1 MAEFKFRLP
10 MGTELTRQQRRAID
24 SKDAV
29 FLTGVPGSGKTV
41 VSVYRL
47 KNTNN
52 SILFTY
58 GKLLRLAIA
67 NTINDENKIIDNIH
81 KWHYDKNNIYLE
93 EAISDNNLL
102 NTIEK
107 FKNKYTYEYIMVDE
121 GQDLS
126 SNVYKLLRELTN
138 NLSVSA
144 DNAQKV
150 YEHGSSEEVILEILP
165 TLQKIELNQ
174 NFRNSYEIY
183 DFAKEFVPNN
193 ARANDVNMLER
204 FTKGDADKPY
214 VYLVKTLDITFK
226 IIKEILDS
234 NKNTNIGILSE
245 DKITV
250 DTYVKELKENYELSS
265 YTSSN
270 KDVPENLKNIVIT
283 TFKSSKGMEF
293 DIVIMPQFQF
303 LKEKNLNEYYIGAT
317 RAKTAL
323 YILAIGKLPNI
334 FESINKS
341 TYSLINKL

>member
-24 SKDAV
+24 SKEAI

-47 KNTNN
+47 KNSNN

-58 GKLLRLAIA
+58 GKLLRLAIT
-67 NTINDENKIIDNIH
+67 NTIDDDNKIIDNIH
-81 KWHYDKNNIYLE
+81 NWHFEKNKVYLE
-93 EAISDNNLL
+93 EAIENNNLL
-102 NTIEK
+102 DTIET
-107 FKNKYTYEYIMVDE
+107 FKKEYTYKYIMVDE
-121 GQDLS
+121 GQDLLP
-126 SNVYKLLRELTN
+126 NVYKLLKELTT

-150 YEHGSSEEVILEILP
+150 YNDGASEEMIVEILP
-165 TLQKIELNQ
+165 SLQKIELNQ

-183 DFAKEFVPNN
+183 NFAKEFVPNN
-193 ARANDVNMLER
+193 SRANDINILER
-204 FTKGDADKPY
+204 FKKGDADKPY
-214 VYLVKTLDITFK
+214 IYLVKTLNITFE
-226 IIKEILDS
+226 IITAILDS
-234 NKNTNIGILSE
+234 NKGTNIGILSE
-245 DKITV
+245 DKLTV
-250 DTYVKELKENYELSS
+250 DTYVKGLKENYVLSS
-265 YTSSN
+265 YTSIN
-270 KDVPENLKNIVIT
+270 KDVPEDLKSIVIT

-303 LKEKNLNEYYIGAT
+303 LQEKSLNEYYIGAT

-334 FESINKS
+334 FESIDKS

>member
-24 SKDAV
+24 SKKAI

-81 KWHYDKNNIYLE
+81 NWHFDKNKIYLE
-93 EAISDNNLL
+93 KAISDNNFL
-102 NTIEK
+102 NTIEN
-107 FKNKYTYEYIMVDE
+107 FKNKYTYDYIMVDE
-121 GQDLS
+121 GQDLLP
-126 SNVYKLLRELTN
+126 NVYKLLKELTT

-150 YEHGSSEEVILEILP
+150 YTDGASEEVILEILP
-165 TLQKIELNQ
+165 SLQKIELNQ

-183 DFAKEFVPNN
+183 NFAKEFVPNN
-193 ARANDVNMLER
+193 SRANDINMLER

-214 VYLVKTLDITFK
+214 VYLVETLNITF
-226 IIKEILDS
+226 EITEAILND

-245 DKITV
+245 DKLTV
-250 DTYVKELKENYELSS
+250 DTYVKKLKENYELSS
-265 YTSSN
+265 YTSSD
-270 KDVPENLKNIVIT
+270 KDVPKNLKNIVIT
-283 TFKSSKGMEF
+283 TFKSSKEW
-293 DIVIMPQFQF
+293 
-303 LKEKNLNEYYIGAT
+303 NL
-317 RAKTAL
+317 
-323 YILAIGKLPNI
+323 IL
-334 FESINKS
+334 
-341 TYSLINKL
+341 